1 MEIITNTS
9 TKKKTLNEELGIS
22 KEKLN
27 VETSAKLGKER
38 TNQRISIFLHNV
50 ILRSQVQ
57 Y

>member
-27 VETSAKLGKER
+27 VETSAKLGKDR
-38 TNQRISIFLHNV
+38 TNQRISIFFA
-50 ILRSQVQ
+50 
-57 Y
+57 